1 MKSRLTALLS
11 LLLLVSAVFG
21 LPVTRGGSLR
31 VTASIVCELRER
43 RVEPAAAARA
53 VPPAP
58 VSVVPG
64 SPVPSPAAVLLDSS
78 LFQRPPP
85 SA

>member
-1 MKSRLTALLS
+1 MKSRLTSLLS

-21 LPVTRGGSLR
+21 LPVTRGGGLR

-43 RVEPAAAARA
+43 RIEQPAPPS
-53 VPPAP
+53 VLPPPPAV
-58 VSVVPG
+58 VSG
-64 SPVPSPAAVLLDSS
+64 SEIDAPAELLLDHS

>member
-1 MKSRLTALLS
+1 MKSRATALLS

-21 LPVTRGGSLR
+21 LPVTRGGGLR

-43 RVEPAAAARA
+43 RVEPVAPPHA
-53 VPPAP
+53 VAPPA
-58 VSVVPG
+58 VVVPG
-64 SPVPSPAAVLLDSS
+64 SPVDAPVDVLLDYA

-85 SA
+85 VA

>member
-1 MKSRLTALLS
+1 MKSRLTTLLS

-21 LPVTRGGSLR
+21 LPVTRGGGLR
-31 VTASIVCELRER
+31 VTAPIVCELRER
-43 RVEPAAAARA
+43 RIEQTAPPIVVPPPPAAVSASSID
-53 VPPAP
+53 AP
-58 VSVVPG
+58 V
-64 SPVPSPAAVLLDSS
+64 AVLLDHS

>member
-21 LPVTRGGSLR
+21 LPVTRGGGLR
-31 VTASIVCELRER
+31 VTAAIVCEHRER
-43 RVEPAAAARA
+43 RVEQAAPAQSVARPA
-53 VPPAP
+53 VA
-58 VSVVPG
+58 VPG
-64 SPVPSPAAVLLDSS
+64 SPIDAATEVLLGYS

-85 SA
+85 AA